1 MSTQGLSA
9 QKSIGSVN
17 SVGIEKLVFCAWQGK
32 KRRSCLTLLPVQN
45 KYKQIKSSS
54 QDLSAP
60 VPLQYDNYYFT
71 CEKTKY
77 KCLRNENWWERQ
89 TYMLQDQMGEKY
101 WTFDYMLASLHWYFP
116 LPNIFALYLENWRK
130 TNIKTRFENE
140 TCYFKY

>member
-17 SVGIEKLVFCAWQGK
+17 SGGIEKLVFCAWQGK

-77 KCLRNENWWERQ
+77 KCLRNEN
-89 TYMLQDQMGEKY
+89 
-101 WTFDYMLASLHWYFP
+101 
-116 LPNIFALYLENWRK
+116 
-130 TNIKTRFENE
+130 
-140 TCYFKY
+140 